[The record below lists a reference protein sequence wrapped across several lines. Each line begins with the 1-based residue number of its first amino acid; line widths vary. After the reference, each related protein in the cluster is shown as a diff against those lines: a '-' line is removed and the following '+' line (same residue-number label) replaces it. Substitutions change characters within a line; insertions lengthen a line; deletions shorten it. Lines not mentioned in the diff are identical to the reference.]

1 MNIENKHLELSC
13 SGFGD
18 KFLKYF
24 DWNDMDVTYSR
35 VDVTNNVVKVISNH
49 YEWVLMFWDDD
60 LDKKVKERLTPVFN
74 IGIITLPHSKKHY
87 LKQIRKK

>member
-24 DWNDMDVTYSR
+24 DWNDIDVTYSR
-35 VDVTNNVVKVISNH
+35 VDLINHSVRTISSN
-49 YEWVLMFWDDD
+49 YNWVLMVWDDD
-60 LDKKVKERLTPVFN
+60 LDKKRKGYYLVFN
-74 IGIITLPHSKKHY
+74 IGIITLPNFKKHY

>member
-35 VDVTNNVVKVISNH
+35 VDVTNNVVKVI
-49 YEWVLMFWDDD
+49 
-60 LDKKVKERLTPVFN
+60 
-74 IGIITLPHSKKHY
+74 
-87 LKQIRKK
+87 

>member
-24 DWNDMDVTYSR
+24 DWNDIDVNYSR
-35 VDVTNNVVKVISNH
+35 VDVINHSVRTISSN
-49 YEWVLMFWDDD
+49 YNWVLMFWDDD
-60 LDKKVKERLTPVFN
+60 LDKKVKERLIP
-74 IGIITLPHSKKHY
+74 GIQYWNNYSAAFQKHY